1 LNRQRFKSGILIDK
15 DAKSTYYENM
25 LQLQRSIIPIDILE
39 EIITLGE
46 GYKAEFETTLGEGG
60 ITAKTLCAFSN
71 SKGGNLFIGI
81 HDSGEPVGVRDKYLE
96 LTKIDK
102 ALALLIP
109 KPDILLQSVIFN
121 NFEIIILEVR
131 EGKNKPYFVNI
142 SGKLQAFIRT
152 GAENI
157 PATKKEIKAFMNNI
171 RILSSA
177 YRNLNC
183 DEKILFDLFE
193 QERRLALSEIREKLN
208 YSERQMKKA
217 LTNLYK
223 LGLVVPSLSDKEVY
237 YRTDHA

>member
-1 LNRQRFKSGILIDK
+1 
-15 DAKSTYYENM
+15 
-25 LQLQRSIIPIDILE
+25 LQQSIIPVDILE

-60 ITAKTLCAFSN
+60 LTAETLCAFSN

-81 HDSGEPVGVRDKYLE
+81 RDSGEPVGVHDKYLE

-109 KPDILLQSVIFN
+109 KPDILVRSVTFN
-121 NFEIIILEVR
+121 KFQIIILEVR
-131 EGKNKPYFVNI
+131 EGKNKPYFINI
-142 SGKLQAFIRT
+142 NGKLQAFIRT
-152 GAENI
+152 GAENN
-157 PATKKEIKAFMNNI
+157 PASKKEIKVFMNST

-177 YRNLNC
+177 YKNLNC